1 MNEKL
6 THIDHKGDAN
16 MVNIGNKKDVMR
28 KAKARGEIRLK
39 ASTIAAIEKD
49 SVAKG
54 NVLSVA
60 RVGAIDAVKHTWEII
75 PLCHQIDIN
84 GIEVKYSVEKEKV
97 IMEVEVETFGKT
109 GCEME
114 ALVGLST
121 GLNTIWDMVK
131 SIEKDENGKYPTTSI
146 GQIEIIEK
154 VKGD

>member
-16 MVNIGNKKDVMR
+16 IVNIGNKKDVMR

-39 ASTIAAIEKD
+39 ASTIDAIEKD

-84 GIEVKYSVEKEKV
+84 GIEVKFSVEKEKV

>member
-28 KAKARGEIRLK
+28 KAKARGEVRLK

-84 GIEVKYSVEKEKV
+84 GIEVKFLVEKEKV

-146 GQIEIIEK
+146 GQMEIIEK

>member
-84 GIEVKYSVEKEKV
+84 GIEVKFSVEKEKV

-114 ALVGLST
+114 ALVGVST

-154 VKGD
+154 LKGD

>member
-39 ASTIAAIEKD
+39 SSTIDAIEKD

-84 GIEVKYSVEKEKV
+84 GIEVKFSVEKEKV

-114 ALVGLST
+114 ALVGVST

-154 VKGD
+154 LKGD

>member
-1 MNEKL
+1 MNDKL

-39 ASTIAAIEKD
+39 SSTVDAIEKD

-75 PLCHQIDIN
+75 PLCHQININ
-84 GIEVKYSVEKEKV
+84 GIEVKFSVEKNKI

-146 GQIEIIEK
+146 GKIEIIEK

>member
-84 GIEVKYSVEKEKV
+84 GIEVKFSVEKEKV

-114 ALVGLST
+114 ALVGLSI

-154 VKGD
+154 LKGD

>member
-39 ASTIAAIEKD
+39 ASTIDAIEKD

-84 GIEVKYSVEKEKV
+84 GIEVKFSVEKEKV

-114 ALVGLST
+114 ALVGVST

-154 VKGD
+154 LKGD

>member
-84 GIEVKYSVEKEKV
+84 GIEVKFSVEKEKV

-114 ALVGLST
+114 ALVGLSI

-146 GQIEIIEK
+146 GQIEVIEK

>member
-39 ASTIAAIEKD
+39 ASTIDAIEKD

-84 GIEVKYSVEKEKV
+84 GIEVKSSVEKEKV

-114 ALVGLST
+114 ALVGVST

-154 VKGD
+154 LKGD

>member
-49 SVAKG
+49 SVTKG

-60 RVGAIDAVKHTWEII
+60 RLGAIDAVKHTWEII

-84 GIEVKYSVEKEKV
+84 GIEVKFLVEKEKV

-131 SIEKDENGKYPTTSI
+131 SIEKDENGKYPTNSI
-146 GQIEIIEK
+146 GQVEIIEK

>member
-1 MNEKL
+1 
-6 THIDHKGDAN
+6 
-16 MVNIGNKKDVMR
+16 MR

-84 GIEVKYSVEKEKV
+84 GIEVKFSVEKEKV

>member
-39 ASTIAAIEKD
+39 ASTIDAIEKD

-84 GIEVKYSVEKEKV
+84 GIEVKFSVEKEKV

-114 ALVGLST
+114 ALVGVST

-146 GQIEIIEK
+146 GQMEIIEK
-154 VKGD
+154 LKGD

>member
-16 MVNIGNKKDVMR
+16 MVNIGKKKDVMR

-39 ASTIAAIEKD
+39 ASTIDAIEKD

-84 GIEVKYSVEKEKV
+84 GIEVKFSVEKEKV

-114 ALVGLST
+114 ALVGVST

-154 VKGD
+154 LKGD